1 MVSRHRRQSH
11 TIENDRGVTLGEL
24 LDVIGRNMH
33 YQDAGFAGLQFV
45 VGLAVSMEERTR
57 VEEA

>member
-1 MVSRHRRQSH
+1 
-11 TIENDRGVTLGEL
+11 VTLGEL